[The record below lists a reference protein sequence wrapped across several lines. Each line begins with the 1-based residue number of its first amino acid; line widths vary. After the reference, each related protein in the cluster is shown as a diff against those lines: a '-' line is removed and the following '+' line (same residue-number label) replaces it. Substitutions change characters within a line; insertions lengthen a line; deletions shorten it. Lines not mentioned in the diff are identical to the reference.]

1 MCACIQISTVDVE
14 ARSLSKHQGNT
25 TCDASTM
32 RDVLASWSN
41 AIREPPSQCLT
52 YKCNMHC
59 KPLSLS
65 PIRRRHLLGDWY
77 AIVGIGLEACVR
89 HYNNSA
95 RRPTNFITVARWSG
109 PREADCSPVLASLS
123 ESRQGPLI
131 PRRALW
137 QPKLATWSETQPPD
151 HLVRATHHPD
161 AETPGSLCHAL
172 RQPTPA
178 AWSDT

>member
-1 MCACIQISTVDVE
+1 MSDIWSNVALE
-14 ARSLSKHQGNT
+14 RKRHQGNT
-25 TCDASTM
+25 TRDESTM
-32 RDVLASWSN
+32 CNVFASWSN

-65 PIRRRHLLGDWY
+65 PIHRRHLLGDR
-77 AIVGIGLEACVR
+77 VGKGLKARVQ
-89 HYNNSA
+89 HDNNSA
-95 RRPTNFITVARWSG
+95 RRPTNFIAVARWRG
-109 PREADCSPVLASLS
+109 LREADCFPVLASLS

-131 PRRALW
+131 PRDALW

-151 HLVRATHHPD
+151 HLVRATRRPD
-161 AETPGSLCHAL
+161 AEAPGSPCHAL
-172 RQPTPA
+172 WQPTPA